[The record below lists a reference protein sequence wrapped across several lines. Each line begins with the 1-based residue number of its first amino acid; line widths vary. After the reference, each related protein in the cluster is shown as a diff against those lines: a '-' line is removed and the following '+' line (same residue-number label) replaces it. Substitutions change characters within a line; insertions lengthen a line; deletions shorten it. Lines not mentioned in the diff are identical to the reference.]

1 MVFEE
6 AEDSAGADES
16 EGNEVLDSNEPEEEE
31 MLPEEEEGV
40 EGIAVQ
46 LATIVVSCAGILSG
60 LGSHPMKM

>member
-1 MVFEE
+1 M
-6 AEDSAGADES
+6 
-16 EGNEVLDSNEPEEEE
+16 LDSNEPEEEE

-60 LGSHPMKM
+60 LGIHPVNLYPALVGSFG